1 MARALWDG
9 EAAVVLAD
17 ELVPQDFVS
26 PTEQALFVI
35 IAGIAAEGKSADPVS
50 LGVRLRTDGSPELVA
65 LYESLLTADIQGV
78 AFEVDAA
85 TLAESLRTDTYARR
99 FKEMIAGAQSA
110 IDRGFPIK
118 KIEKRIEDR
127 LLALQSSVANDRT
140 FDDAKKQSNE
150 VLEFYC
156 DNSTNAATFA
166 FGFEVLDREL
176 LPPRPGN
183 LFVLAGPTGA
193 GKSTAARNIYAN
205 WARSGMKGVVFS
217 LEMSGLEQRVLLS
230 CIDSNVPI
238 LSYYKRRMTG
248 EQQVAFSTA
257 LGRWQ
262 SGNLVINERA
272 HLTPERLLRAMAR
285 YLADGCRF
293 FILDHLHRIDY
304 GAVKDSDLRI
314 PVGNLAQSL
323 KNFALTH
330 KVVVLAL
337 AQIKKQSP
345 HDEPD
350 DSSIRET
357 AKIAEEADGVMFV
370 YRPLVACESAADGTL
385 VPIKTPSGGRYF
397 AHNKPKGAVLGADDE
412 NIFIKPGKFRVS
424 PISALFKIPFSK
436 ETGRMYNE
444 HRYGVV

>member
-1 MARALWDG
+1 LARALWDG

-17 ELVPQDFVS
+17 ELVPQDFVA
-26 PTEQALFVI
+26 PTAQALFTI
-35 IAGIAAEGKSADPVS
+35 MAGIAAEGKSADPVS

-65 LYESLLTADIQGV
+65 LYESLLTADIQGI
-78 AFEVDAA
+78 AFEVEPEV
-85 TLAESLRTDTYARR
+85 LAESLRTDTYARR
-99 FKEMIAGAQSA
+99 FKEMIAGAQTA

-127 LLALQSSVANDRT
+127 ILALQSSVQNDRT
-140 FDDAKKQSNE
+140 FDDAKKQSND

-156 DNSTNAATFA
+156 DSSSQAAALA
-166 FGFEVLDREL
+166 FGFETLDREL

-183 LFVLAGPTGA
+183 LFILAGPTGA
-193 GKSTAARNIYAN
+193 GKSTVARNIYAN
-205 WARSGMKGVVFS
+205 WSHGQKGALFS
-217 LEMSGLEQRVLLS
+217 LEMSGLEQRVLLA

-238 LSYYKRRMTG
+238 LSYYKRCMTG
-248 EQQVAFSTA
+248 EQQVAFSIA

-262 SGNLVINERA
+262 AGNLTINERA

-293 FILDHLHRIDY
+293 FIIDHLHRIDY

-337 AQIKKQSP
+337 AQVKKQSP

-370 YRPLVACESAADGTL
+370 FRPLVACESAADGTL
-385 VPIKTPSGGRYF
+385 VPLKTPGGGRYF

-412 NIFIKPGKFRVS
+412 NVFIKPGKFRVS
-424 PISALFKIPFSK
+424 PISALFKIPFRK

-444 HRYGVV
+444 PRHSIV